1 MRYNKRRTYFK
12 INSSWACKLGWGG
25 GLISGIIYSLENG
38 WAYIRGG
45 IKTGGIKTGRI
56 KVGFYGN
63 VFTKGQ
69 RRSITVRHNNV
80 IERPRDKMDNANR
93 FRTSK
98 YHRKVPTWKYL
109 LISTFEN
116 LTIFNG
122 LHRIKKEILYGIFSS
137 LMLTVVDR
145 SVFERSQ

>member
-1 MRYNKRRTYFK
+1 M
-12 INSSWACKLGWGG
+12 
-25 GLISGIIYSLENG
+25 GLYP
-38 WAYIRGG
+38 GG

-56 KVGFYGN
+56 EVGFYGN

-122 LHRIKKEILYGIFSS
+122 LHRIKKEIFYGIFLS
-137 LMLTVVDR
+137 LMLTVVDCW
-145 SVFERSQ
+145 VFSMNGFQDDVLNRLGLSLCHVTIL

>member
-1 MRYNKRRTYFK
+1 MRHNKRKIYFK
-12 INSSWACKLGWGG
+12 INGSWANKGGGGDLYLG
-25 GLISGIIYSLENG
+25 GLISGIIYSLGNG
-38 WAYIRGG
+38 WASIGG
-45 IKTGGIKTGRI
+45 GGLKTGGF

-63 VFTKGQ
+63 VFTKGR

-98 YHRKVPTWKYL
+98 YHMKVPTWKYL
-109 LISTFEN
+109 LISIFKN

-122 LHRIKKEILYGIFSS
+122 LHRIKKEILYGIFLS

-145 SVFERSQ
+145 WVFERSQ